1 MLVQYDPALI
11 ALSLA
16 VAIIGSYTGLHMVE
30 RMVLLSGVVRKS
42 ILAASAVAI
51 GVSIWSMHF
60 IGMLAL
66 KLPVTINYDIL
77 TTLISALVSI
87 LMTGAGLAL
96 ISYGRVT
103 TIKLAAAGVA
113 MGGGISTMHYVGMS
127 AVRANCSI
135 AYTPWLVIASV
146 MIGVLASTL
155 ALYLASRDKK
165 RWQVV
170 CAAIVMGLAMAGMH
184 YVAMGAATFVPL
196 EYLVSVAEPILD
208 PSTLAIIVALTTFF
222 ILGFAILSVLPDGQK
237 RQTASSLD
245 HSILNPGLADA
256 TAQGNQAGTGQEHAA
271 HINSDV
277 KIPVDLNNKT
287 LFLDA
292 DTVAAIQADGRY
304 TKIFTNEQ
312 SYFCAFSISEL
323 ESLLDSGK
331 FLRVHRSH
339 IVNLEAI
346 ESFERKNE
354 NGAVLLR
361 SMAHRVVPV
370 SRGNV
375 TRLQAVLAG

>member
-16 VAIIGSYTGLHMVE
+16 VAIIGSYAGLHMVE
-30 RMVLLSGVVRKS
+30 RMVLLSGAVRKS

-66 KLPVTINYDIL
+66 QLPVSINYDIL

-87 LMTGAGLAL
+87 LMTGVGLAL
-96 ISYGRVT
+96 ISYGPVT
-103 TIKLAAAGVA
+103 AVKLAAAGIA

-127 AVRANCSI
+127 AVRANCTI

-146 MIGVLASTL
+146 LIGIVASTL

-165 RWQVV
+165 SWQVI
-170 CAAIVMGLAMAGMH
+170 CAAVVMGLAMAGMH
-184 YVAMGAATFVPL
+184 YVAMGAATFVPVGFL
-196 EYLVSVAEPILD
+196 LSVAEPILD

-222 ILGFAILSVLPDGQK
+222 ILGFAILSVLPDGQNQK
-237 RQTASSLD
+237 LSRQQTANMQSSSGNAQLPA
-245 HSILNPGLADA
+245 HS
-256 TAQGNQAGTGQEHAA
+256 GQELAY
-271 HINSDV
+271 SMSSGV
-277 KIPVDLNNKT
+277 KIPVDSNNKT
-287 LFLDA
+287 LFLEADA
-292 DTVAAIQADGRY
+292 VVAVQADGRY
-304 TKIFTNEQ
+304 TQVFTAEQ
-312 SYFCAFSISEL
+312 SFFCAFSISEL
-323 ESLLDSGK
+323 ESLLDSEK

-339 IVNLEAI
+339 IVKLEAI

-354 NGAVLLR
+354 KGAVMLR

-375 TRLQAVLAG
+375 TLLQAVLTN

>member
-16 VAIIGSYTGLHMVE
+16 VAVIGSYAGLHMVE

-66 KLPVTINYDIL
+66 KLPVTISYDIL

-87 LMTGAGLAL
+87 LMTGVGLAL
-96 ISYGRVT
+96 VSYGRVT
-103 TIKLAAAGVA
+103 PVKLIAAGVA

-127 AVRANCSI
+127 AVRANCVI
-135 AYTPWLVIASV
+135 NYTPWLVLASV
-146 MIGVLASTL
+146 LIGICASTL
-155 ALYLASRDKK
+155 ALFLASRDKK
-165 RWQVV
+165 RWQLA

-184 YVAMGAATFVPL
+184 YVAMGAATFLPAEFL
-196 EYLVSVAEPILD
+196 LSIAEPILD

-222 ILGFAILSVLPDGQK
+222 ILGFAILTVLPDGQ
-237 RQTASSLD
+237 R
-245 HSILNPGLADA
+245 
-256 TAQGNQAGTGQEHAA
+256 AQGDQPAA
-271 HINSDV
+271 APVVQGGEAPSAAVNPDV
-277 KIPVDLNNKT
+277 KIPVEVNNKT
-287 LFLDA
+287 QFLEADA
-292 DTVAAIQADGRY
+292 VAAIQADGRY
-304 TKIFTNEQ
+304 TRIFTSEE
-312 SYFCAFSISEL
+312 SYFCSFSISEL
-323 ESLLDSGK
+323 ESLLDAGK

-361 SMAHRVVPV
+361 SVAHREVPV

-375 TRLQAVLAG
+375 TRLQAVLAS

>member
-1 MLVQYDPALI
+1 
-11 ALSLA
+11 
-16 VAIIGSYTGLHMVE
+16 
-30 RMVLLSGVVRKS
+30 
-42 ILAASAVAI
+42 
-51 GVSIWSMHF
+51 MHF

-96 ISYGRVT
+96 VSYGRVT
-103 TIKLAAAGVA
+103 PVKLIAAGIA

-127 AVRANCSI
+127 AVRANCI
-135 AYTPWLVIASV
+135 INYTPWLVVASV
-146 MIGVLASTL
+146 LIGICASTL
-155 ALYLASRDKK
+155 ALFLASRDKK
-165 RWQVV
+165 RWQLI
-170 CAAIVMGLAMAGMH
+170 CAAIVMGLAMSGMH
-184 YVAMGAATFVPL
+184 YVAMGAAAFVPVEFL
-196 EYLVSVAEPILD
+196 LSVAEPILD

-222 ILGFAILSVLPDGQK
+222 ILGFAILSVLPDGQ
-237 RQTASSLD
+237 RPGGQRANGQLAAESVTHRDVAAQEPVVAVSS
-245 HSILNPGLADA
+245 G
-256 TAQGNQAGTGQEHAA
+256 
-271 HINSDV
+271 V
-277 KIPVDLNNKT
+277 KIPVDVNNKT
-287 LFLDA
+287 QFLDA
-292 DTVAAIQADGRY
+292 DHVVAIQADGRY
-304 TKIFTNEQ
+304 TKIFTTEQ

-323 ESLLDSGK
+323 EALLDAGK

-361 SMAHRVVPV
+361 SMAHREVPV

-375 TRLQAVLAG
+375 TRLQAVLAS

>member
-16 VAIIGSYTGLHMVE
+16 VAIIGSYAGLHMVE
-30 RMVLLSGVVRKS
+30 RMVLLSGAVRKS

-66 KLPVTINYDIL
+66 QLPISINYDIL

-87 LMTGAGLAL
+87 LMTGVGLAL
-96 ISYGRVT
+96 VSYGRVT
-103 TIKLAAAGVA
+103 PLKLAAAGIA

-127 AVRANCSI
+127 AVRANCTI

-146 MIGVLASTL
+146 LIGVLASTL

-170 CAAIVMGLAMAGMH
+170 CAAVVMGLAMAGMH
-184 YVAMGAATFVPL
+184 YVAMGAATFVPVTFL
-196 EYLVSVAEPILD
+196 ISVAEPILD

-222 ILGFAILSVLPDGQK
+222 ILGFAILSVLPDGQSQGLST
-237 RQTASSLD
+237 QTAGKAMASVGLELPAAALQEASTSISS
-245 HSILNPGLADA
+245 G
-256 TAQGNQAGTGQEHAA
+256 
-271 HINSDV
+271 V
-277 KIPVDLNNKT
+277 KIPVDSNNKT
-287 LFLDA
+287 LFLEA
-292 DTVAAIQADGRY
+292 EEVVAVQADGRY
-304 TKIFTNEQ
+304 TQVFTTEQ
-312 SYFCAFSISEL
+312 SFFCAFSISEL
-323 ESLLDSGK
+323 ESLLDPEK

-339 IVNLEAI
+339 IVKLEAI

-354 NGAVLLR
+354 KGAVMLR

-375 TRLQAVLAG
+375 TLLQAVLPH

>member
-16 VAIIGSYTGLHMVE
+16 VAIIGSYAGLHMVE
-30 RMVLLSGVVRKS
+30 RMVLLSGAVRKS

-66 KLPVTINYDIL
+66 QMPITINYDIL

-87 LMTGAGLAL
+87 LMTGVGLAL
-96 ISYGRVT
+96 VSYGRVT
-103 TIKLAAAGVA
+103 PLKLAAAGVA

-127 AVRANCSI
+127 AVRANCTI
-135 AYTPWLVIASV
+135 AYTPWLVVASV
-146 MIGVLASTL
+146 LIGIGASTL

-170 CAAIVMGLAMAGMH
+170 CAAVVMGLAMAGMH
-184 YVAMGAATFVPL
+184 YVAMGAATFVPIRFL
-196 EYLVSVAEPILD
+196 ISVAQPMLD

-222 ILGFAILSVLPDGQK
+222 ILGFAILAVLPDDRSQK
-237 RQTASSLD
+237 SAAQAPSTA
-245 HSILNPGLADA
+245 GADTPQLSA
-256 TAQGNQAGTGQEHAA
+256 REAVPAAGAG
-271 HINSDV
+271 V
-277 KIPVDLNNKT
+277 KIPVESNNKT
-287 LFLDA
+287 LFLEADA
-292 DTVAAIQADGRY
+292 VVAVQADGRY
-304 TKIFTNEQ
+304 TQVFTTEQ
-312 SYFCAFSISEL
+312 SFFCAFSISEL
-323 ESLLDSGK
+323 ESLLDPEK

-339 IVNLEAI
+339 IVKLEAI

-354 NGAVLLR
+354 KGAVLLR

-375 TRLQAVLAG
+375 TLLQAVLPN

>member
-16 VAIIGSYTGLHMVE
+16 VAIIGSYAGLHMVE
-30 RMVLLSGVVRKS
+30 RMVLLSGAVRKS
-42 ILAASAVAI
+42 ILAASAIAI

-66 KLPVTINYDIL
+66 QLPISINYDIL

-87 LMTGAGLAL
+87 LMTGVGLAL
-96 ISYGRVT
+96 VSYGRVT
-103 TIKLAAAGVA
+103 PLKLAAAGIA

-127 AVRANCSI
+127 AVRANCTI

-146 MIGVLASTL
+146 LIGVLASTL

-170 CAAIVMGLAMAGMH
+170 CAAVVMGLAMAGMH
-184 YVAMGAATFVPL
+184 YVAMGAATFVPVSFL
-196 EYLVSVAEPILD
+196 ISVAEPILD

-222 ILGFAILSVLPDGQK
+222 ILGFAILSVLPDGQN
-237 RQTASSLD
+237 RGFSTQTGGAAMASA
-245 HSILNPGLADA
+245 GLELPAA
-256 TAQGNQAGTGQEHAA
+256 ALQEA
-271 HINSDV
+271 STSVSSGV
-277 KIPVDLNNKT
+277 KIPVDSNNKT
-287 LFLDA
+287 LFLEA
-292 DTVAAIQADGRY
+292 EEVVAVQADGRY
-304 TKIFTNEQ
+304 TQVYTTEQ
-312 SYFCAFSISEL
+312 SFFCAFSISEL
-323 ESLLDSGK
+323 ESLLDPEK

-339 IVNLEAI
+339 IVKLEAI

-354 NGAVLLR
+354 KGAVMLR
-361 SMAHRVVPV
+361 SMTHRVVPV

-375 TRLQAVLAG
+375 TLLQAVLPH

>member
-16 VAIIGSYTGLHMVE
+16 VAIIGSYAGLHMVE
-30 RMVLLSGVVRKS
+30 RMVLLSGAVRKS

-66 KLPVTINYDIL
+66 QLPITINYDIL

-87 LMTGAGLAL
+87 LMTGVGLSL
-96 ISYGRVT
+96 VSYGRVT
-103 TIKLAAAGVA
+103 PLKLAAAGIA

-127 AVRANCSI
+127 AVRANCTI
-135 AYTPWLVIASV
+135 AYTPWLVAASV
-146 MIGVLASTL
+146 LIGIGASTL

-170 CAAIVMGLAMAGMH
+170 CAAVVMGLAMAGMH
-184 YVAMGAATFVPL
+184 YVAMGAATFVPIRFL
-196 EYLVSVAEPILD
+196 ISVAQPMLD

-222 ILGFAILSVLPDGQK
+222 ILGFAILAVLPEDRSQKSAAHSPSVAGPDGTQVSGEE
-237 RQTASSLD
+237 AV
-245 HSILNPGLADA
+245 PA
-256 TAQGNQAGTGQEHAA
+256 AGTG
-271 HINSDV
+271 V
-277 KIPVDLNNKT
+277 KIPVESNNKT
-287 LFLDA
+287 LFLETDA
-292 DTVAAIQADGRY
+292 VVAVQADGRY
-304 TKIFTNEQ
+304 TQIFTTEQ
-312 SYFCAFSISEL
+312 SFFCAFSISEL
-323 ESLLDSGK
+323 ESLLDPEK

-339 IVNLEAI
+339 IVKLEAI

-354 NGAVLLR
+354 KGAVMLR

-375 TRLQAVLAG
+375 TLLQAVLPN

>member
-16 VAIIGSYTGLHMVE
+16 VAIIGSYAGLHMVE
-30 RMVLLSGVVRKS
+30 RMVLLSGAVRKS
-42 ILAASAVAI
+42 ILAASAIAI

-66 KLPVTINYDIL
+66 QLPVSINYDIL

-87 LMTGAGLAL
+87 LMTGVGLAL

-103 TIKLAAAGVA
+103 PLKLAAAGIA

-127 AVRANCSI
+127 AVRANCTI

-146 MIGVLASTL
+146 VIGVGASTL

-170 CAAIVMGLAMAGMH
+170 CAAVVMGLAMAGMH
-184 YVAMGAATFVPL
+184 YVAMGAATFVPVGFL
-196 EYLVSVAEPILD
+196 LSVAEPILD

-222 ILGFAILSVLPDGQK
+222 ILGFAILSVLPDGENLKAAGQHATNT
-237 RQTASSLD
+237 QSLED
-245 HSILNPGLADA
+245 GAEMPALS
-256 TAQGNQAGTGQEHAA
+256 GQEFGHSMSAG
-271 HINSDV
+271 V
-277 KIPVDLNNKT
+277 KIPVDSNNKT
-287 LFLDA
+287 VFLEA
-292 DTVAAIQADGRY
+292 DVVVAVQADGRY
-304 TKIFTNEQ
+304 TQIFTTEQ
-312 SYFCAFSISEL
+312 SFFCAFSISEL
-323 ESLLDSGK
+323 ESLLDSEK

-339 IVNLEAI
+339 IVKLEAI
-346 ESFERKNE
+346 ESFERQNE
-354 NGAVLLR
+354 KGAVMLR

-375 TRLQAVLAG
+375 PLLQAVLTN

>member
-16 VAIIGSYTGLHMVE
+16 VAIIGSYAGLHMVE
-30 RMVLLSGVVRKS
+30 RMVLLSGAVRKS
-42 ILAASAVAI
+42 ILATSAMAI

-66 KLPVTINYDIL
+66 QLPVSINYDIL

-87 LMTGAGLAL
+87 LMTGVGLAL

-103 TIKLAAAGVA
+103 ALKLAAAGIA

-127 AVRANCSI
+127 AVRANCTIS
-135 AYTPWLVIASV
+135 YTPWLVIASV
-146 MIGVLASTL
+146 VIGVGASTL

-170 CAAIVMGLAMAGMH
+170 CAAVVMGLAMAGMH
-184 YVAMGAATFVPL
+184 YVAMGAATFVPVGFL
-196 EYLVSVAEPILD
+196 LSVAEPILD

-222 ILGFAILSVLPDGQK
+222 ILGFAILSVLPDGESLK
-237 RQTASSLD
+237 ASGRQTANLKSPEGEAEVP
-245 HSILNPGLADA
+245 NFA
-256 TAQGNQAGTGQEHAA
+256 GQEFGQ
-271 HINSDV
+271 SVSTGV
-277 KIPVDLNNKT
+277 KIPVDSNNKT
-287 LFLDA
+287 VFLEADA
-292 DTVAAIQADGRY
+292 VVAVQADGRY
-304 TKIFTNEQ
+304 TQIFTTEQ
-312 SYFCAFSISEL
+312 SFFCAFSISEL
-323 ESLLDSGK
+323 ESLLDSEK

-339 IVNLEAI
+339 IVKLEAI
-346 ESFERKNE
+346 ESFERQNE
-354 NGAVLLR
+354 KGAVMLR

-375 TRLQAVLAG
+375 TLLQAVLAN

>member
-16 VAIIGSYTGLHMVE
+16 VAIIGSYAGLHMVE
-30 RMVLLSGVVRKS
+30 RMVLLSGAVRKS
-42 ILAASAVAI
+42 ILAASALAI

-66 KLPVTINYDIL
+66 QLPVSIDYDIL

-87 LMTGAGLAL
+87 LMTGVGLAL
-96 ISYGRVT
+96 VSYGRVT
-103 TIKLAAAGVA
+103 AVKLAAAGIA

-127 AVRANCSI
+127 AVRANCAI

-146 MIGVLASTL
+146 LIGVGASTL

-165 RWQVV
+165 RWQVI
-170 CAAIVMGLAMAGMH
+170 CAAVVMGLAMAGMH
-184 YVAMGAATFVPL
+184 YVAMGAATFVPVTFL
-196 EYLVSVAEPILD
+196 ISVAEPILD

-222 ILGFAILSVLPDGQK
+222 ILGFAILTVLPDGQNLK
-237 RQTASSLD
+237 LSGQKTANTVSLAGSGETLAASSQAPA
-245 HSILNPGLADA
+245 HS
-256 TAQGNQAGTGQEHAA
+256 TSAG
-271 HINSDV
+271 V
-277 KIPVDLNNKT
+277 KIPVDSNNKT
-287 LFLDA
+287 VFLDA
-292 DTVAAIQADGRY
+292 DAVVAVQADGRY
-304 TKIFTNEQ
+304 TQIYTTEQ
-312 SYFCAFSISEL
+312 SFFCAFSISEL
-323 ESLLDSGK
+323 ELLLDSEK

-339 IVNLEAI
+339 IVKLEAI
-346 ESFERKNE
+346 ESFERKNDK
-354 NGAVLLR
+354 GAIMLR

-375 TRLQAVLAG
+375 TLLQAVLAN

>member
-16 VAIIGSYTGLHMVE
+16 VAVIGSYAGLHMVE

-66 KLPVTINYDIL
+66 KLPVTISYDIL

-87 LMTGAGLAL
+87 LMTGVGLAL
-96 ISYGRVT
+96 VSYGRVT
-103 TIKLAAAGVA
+103 PVKLIAAGIA

-127 AVRANCSI
+127 AVRANCVI
-135 AYTPWLVIASV
+135 NYTPWLVVASV
-146 MIGVLASTL
+146 LIGICASTL
-155 ALYLASRDKK
+155 ALFLASRDKK
-165 RWQVV
+165 RWQLI

-184 YVAMGAATFVPL
+184 YVAMGAATFLPAEFL
-196 EYLVSVAEPILD
+196 LSIAEPILD

-222 ILGFAILSVLPDGQK
+222 ILGFAILTVLPDDQK
-237 RQTASSLD
+237 VQASQAEMETSV
-245 HSILNPGLADA
+245 SSAAAPQEQAAAINP
-256 TAQGNQAGTGQEHAA
+256 
-271 HINSDV
+271 DV
-277 KIPVDLNNKT
+277 KIPVDVNNKT
-287 LFLDA
+287 QFLEADA
-292 DTVAAIQADGRY
+292 VVAIQADGRY
-304 TKIFTNEQ
+304 TKIFTTEQ

-323 ESLLDSGK
+323 ESLLDTGK

-361 SMAHRVVPV
+361 SMAHREVPV

-375 TRLQAVLAG
+375 TRLQAVLAS

>member
-16 VAIIGSYTGLHMVE
+16 VAIIGSYAGLHMVE
-30 RMVLLSGVVRKS
+30 RMVLLSGAVRKS

-66 KLPVTINYDIL
+66 QLPITINYDIL

-87 LMTGAGLAL
+87 LMTGVGLAL
-96 ISYGRVT
+96 VSYGRVT
-103 TIKLAAAGVA
+103 PLKLAAAGIA

-127 AVRANCSI
+127 AVRANCTI
-135 AYTPWLVIASV
+135 AYTPWLVVASV
-146 MIGVLASTL
+146 LIGIGASTL

-170 CAAIVMGLAMAGMH
+170 CAAVVMGLAMAGMH
-184 YVAMGAATFVPL
+184 YVAMGAATFVPIRFL
-196 EYLVSVAEPILD
+196 ISVAQPMLD

-222 ILGFAILSVLPDGQK
+222 ILGFAILAVLPDDRSQKSAAQSARAAGPDGTQLSGQE
-237 RQTASSLD
+237 AV
-245 HSILNPGLADA
+245 PA
-256 TAQGNQAGTGQEHAA
+256 AGTGG
-271 HINSDV
+271 
-277 KIPVDLNNKT
+277 KIPVESNNKT
-287 LFLDA
+287 LFLETDA
-292 DTVAAIQADGRY
+292 VVAVQADGRY
-304 TKIFTNEQ
+304 TQIFTTEQ
-312 SYFCAFSISEL
+312 SFFCAFSISEL
-323 ESLLDSGK
+323 ESLLDPEK

-339 IVNLEAI
+339 IVKLEAI

-354 NGAVLLR
+354 KGAVMLR
-361 SMAHRVVPV
+361 SMVHRVVPV

-375 TRLQAVLAG
+375 TLLQAVLPN

>member
-16 VAIIGSYTGLHMVE
+16 VAVIGSYTGLHMVE
-30 RMVLLSGVVRKS
+30 RMVLVSGVVRKS

-96 ISYGRVT
+96 VSYGRVT
-103 TIKLAAAGVA
+103 PVKLVAAGLA

-127 AVRANCSI
+127 AVRANCVI
-135 AYTPWLVIASV
+135 NYTPWLVVASV
-146 MIGVLASTL
+146 LIGICASTL
-155 ALYLASRDKK
+155 ALFLASRDKK
-165 RWQVV
+165 RWQLI
-170 CAAIVMGLAMAGMH
+170 CAAVVMGLAMAGMH
-184 YVAMGAATFVPL
+184 YVAMGAATFLPAEFL
-196 EYLVSVAEPILD
+196 LSVAEPILD

-222 ILGFAILSVLPDGQK
+222 ILGFAILSVLPDGQ
-237 RQTASSLD
+237 RAQAQPD
-245 HSILNPGLADA
+245 LADA
-256 TAQGNQAGTGQEHAA
+256 PVSDSQEPPAV
-271 HINSDV
+271 NPDV
-277 KIPVDLNNKT
+277 KIPVDVNSKT
-287 LFLDA
+287 QFLEADA
-292 DTVAAIQADGRY
+292 VVAIQADGRY
-304 TKIFTNEQ
+304 TKIFTTEQ

-323 ESLLDSGK
+323 ESLLDAGK

-361 SMAHRVVPV
+361 SVAHREVPV

>member
-16 VAIIGSYTGLHMVE
+16 VAIIGSYAGLHMVE
-30 RMVLLSGVVRKS
+30 RMVLLSGAVRKS
-42 ILAASAVAI
+42 ILAASAIAI

-66 KLPVTINYDIL
+66 QLPVLINYDIL

-87 LMTGAGLAL
+87 LMTGVGLAL

-103 TIKLAAAGVA
+103 PLKLAAAGIA

-127 AVRANCSI
+127 AVRANCTI

-146 MIGVLASTL
+146 VIGVGASTL

-170 CAAIVMGLAMAGMH
+170 CAAVVMGLAMAGMH
-184 YVAMGAATFVPL
+184 YVAMGAATFVPVGFL
-196 EYLVSVAEPILD
+196 LSVAEPILD

-222 ILGFAILSVLPDGQK
+222 ILGFAILSVLPDGENLKAAGQHATNT
-237 RQTASSLD
+237 QSLED
-245 HSILNPGLADA
+245 GAEMPALS
-256 TAQGNQAGTGQEHAA
+256 GQEFGQSMSAG
-271 HINSDV
+271 V
-277 KIPVDLNNKT
+277 KIPVDSNNKT
-287 LFLDA
+287 VFLEA
-292 DTVAAIQADGRY
+292 DVVVAVQADGRY
-304 TKIFTNEQ
+304 TQIFTTEQ
-312 SYFCAFSISEL
+312 SFFCAFSISEL
-323 ESLLDSGK
+323 ESLLDSEK

-339 IVNLEAI
+339 IVKLEAI
-346 ESFERKNE
+346 ESFERQNE
-354 NGAVLLR
+354 KGAVMLR

-375 TRLQAVLAG
+375 PLLQAVLTN